1 MSERPSRQKRATPT
15 RQYAE
20 ENEYEKQGRP
30 PQKTK
35 MAPAILLLLSI
46 TVIITGILQ
55 FRTGTSMNEG
65 PGKVKI
71 AELRTEASVS
81 MTRENQPSAQCGLY
95 YFYHVGKVGGTS
107 VKTWMWLLQ
116 KDNPRNITS
125 YFDFWHK
132 ETYGDYDWRVELNEI
147 EDAIYSGKM
156 TVGDKTWLS
165 VHHHHGSP
173 GLRYMMPS
181 LRDWRTNLRSQGCD
195 LILTTVL
202 REPFSR
208 ARSIVRY
215 KDDIHREDFE
225 AFFES
230 GQNNREEG
238 VVNYLLFNKDMVHEP
253 SAYSSEYFPGG
264 PKQDEVTTGAID
276 EVVDYLKEFD
286 IVGQTTK
293 LDSFI
298 ALSEKV
304 TGWSEL
310 KHMEDIKGKT
320 LKDNKSDPPKFNITA
335 EMQTFMA
342 PYLQSDLSLWK
353 RVIGEA

>member
-1 MSERPSRQKRATPT
+1 
-15 RQYAE
+15 
-20 ENEYEKQGRP
+20 
-30 PQKTK
+30 
-35 MAPAILLLLSI
+35 LLLLSI
-46 TVIITGILQ
+46 TGIITGI
-55 FRTGTSMNEG
+55 S
-65 PGKVKI
+65 KI
-71 AELRTEASVS
+71 SELWTKTPES
-81 MTRENQPSAQCGLY
+81 MTRENQPSSRCGLF

-116 KDNPRNITS
+116 KENPLNITA
-125 YFDFWHK
+125 YFDWWHK
-132 ETYGDYDWRVELNEI
+132 ETYGAFDWRVELNDI

-156 TVGDKTWLS
+156 AVGDKSWLS

-173 GLRYMMPS
+173 GLRYMMPR
-181 LRDWRTNLRSQGCD
+181 LRAWRTNLQSQGCD

-208 ARSIVRY
+208 AGSIVRY
-215 KDDIHREDFE
+215 KDDLHREDFE
-225 AFFES
+225 AFFKS

-238 VVNYLLFNKDMVHEP
+238 VVNYLLFNKDMVFEP
-253 SAYSSEYFPGG
+253 SAYSSEYFQGG

-286 IVGQTTK
+286 IVGQTTE

-298 ALSEKV
+298 ATSEKA

-310 KHMEDIKGKT
+310 NHKGQADKGKA

-335 EMQTFMA
+335 EMQSFMA

-353 RVIGEA
+353 RVFAEA